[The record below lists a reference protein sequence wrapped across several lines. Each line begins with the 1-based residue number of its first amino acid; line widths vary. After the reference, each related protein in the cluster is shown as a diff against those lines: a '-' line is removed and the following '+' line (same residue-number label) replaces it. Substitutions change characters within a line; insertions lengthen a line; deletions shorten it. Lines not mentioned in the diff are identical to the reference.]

1 MFFNPTLISLHRHD
15 KLLFIT
21 RVPFAD
27 QTVGHC
33 PVKSTGVQVYKTKTF
48 RKLPADRTLT
58 RTSRT
63 VDGYDRFMLHG

>member
-1 MFFNPTLISLHRHD
+1 MFFNSTFISPAHTD
-15 KLLFIT
+15 KILFIT

-33 PVKSTGVQVYKTKTF
+33 PVKSTGIQVDETKTF

-63 VDGYDRFMLHG
+63 VDGYDRFTLHG